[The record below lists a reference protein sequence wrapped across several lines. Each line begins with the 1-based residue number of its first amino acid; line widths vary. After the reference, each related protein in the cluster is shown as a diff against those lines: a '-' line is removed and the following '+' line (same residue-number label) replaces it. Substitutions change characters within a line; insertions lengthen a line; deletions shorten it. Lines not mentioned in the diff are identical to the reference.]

1 MAHKEAQVALLNVM
15 QKEVTRI
22 VLFEEW
28 DSEFHIFV
36 KQMRAQN
43 SRERR
48 LELQPEPLSGQP
60 AESEHVRPSGPQ
72 PLPAGRLA
80 PPFGDARTL
89 LCRLG
94 LRRLLVEI

>member
-36 KQMRAQN
+36 KQMRAQA
-43 SRERR
+43 RT
-48 LELQPEPLSGQP
+48 P
-60 AESEHVRPSGPQ
+60 ARAA
-72 PLPAGRLA
+72 LRPAGR
-80 PPFGDARTL
+80 
-89 LCRLG
+89 
-94 LRRLLVEI
+94 E